1 MGLRS
6 LSPVLEVGMAT
17 VRVALILF
25 VAIMV
30 AFILAGVLLTHFRFF
45 AILGLFGL
53 FAYVVYA
60 LVTTRRST

>member
-1 MGLRS
+1 
-6 LSPVLEVGMAT
+6 VEVGMDI

-30 AFILAGVLLTHFRFF
+30 ALILAGVLLTHFRFF